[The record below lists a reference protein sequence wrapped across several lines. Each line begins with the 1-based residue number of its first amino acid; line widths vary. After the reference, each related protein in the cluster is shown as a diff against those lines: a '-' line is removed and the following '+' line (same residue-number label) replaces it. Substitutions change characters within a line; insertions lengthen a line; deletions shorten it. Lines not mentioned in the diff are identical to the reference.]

1 MIALGIG
8 CRAGCEAAEIVALAQ
23 TTLAALQME
32 TAQVAV
38 IASLQDKA
46 GLPAITAAAAQLGLT
61 LRLLPLTALQAA
73 SPRAL
78 SRSEAALRAHG
89 LPSLAETAALAALG
103 PDAALL
109 APRRLS
115 QRASCAVALE
125 KPSS

>member
-8 CRAGCEAAEIVALAQ
+8 CRAGCDAAEIIALAQ
-23 TTLAALQME
+23 TTLAALQLQ

-38 IASLQDKA
+38 VASLQNKP
-46 GLPAITAAAAQLGLT
+46 GLPAIVEAAEQLGLA
-61 LRLLPLTALQAA
+61 LRLLPLAALQATSA
-73 SPRAL
+73 RTL
-78 SRSEAALRAHG
+78 SHSDAAMRAHG

-103 PDAALL
+103 PGANLL

-115 QRASCAVALE
+115 PGASCAVALE

>member
-23 TTLAALQME
+23 TTLAALHLAP
-32 TAQVAV
+32 AQVAL
-38 IASLQDKA
+38 IASLQDKP

-61 LRLLPLTALQAA
+61 LRLLPLAALQAA

-78 SRSEAALRAHG
+78 SRSEAALRAYG

-109 APRRLS
+109 ASRRLS
-115 QRASCAVALE
+115 QRASCAIALE